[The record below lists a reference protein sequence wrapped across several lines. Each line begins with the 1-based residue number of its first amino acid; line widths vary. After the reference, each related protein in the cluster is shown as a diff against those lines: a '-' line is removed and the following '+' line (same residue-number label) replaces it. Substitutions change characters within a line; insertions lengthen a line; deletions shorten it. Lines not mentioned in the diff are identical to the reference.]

1 MPVLRD
7 GPLAGCYLPDY
18 GGGSIVELLASI
30 IVSRGGSSP
39 HRELAVLPASRI
51 AGARC
56 LLYLVVDG
64 LGLAQLQRHLSRGE
78 GKRFFAAHHHDAIS
92 TVFPATT
99 AAAVT
104 TFDTGASPTEHGILS
119 WYLHL
124 PDHGCIATVLRTT
137 TRIGTPLFPEGY
149 DLQAYYRVPSYLASS
164 KDHLGL
170 LSWGEIPRVPFAEV
184 GTRWPD
190 RRSYPDLDGLVATT
204 LAFAREPGRRLAY
217 VYWPRYDGLCHEKGC
232 RDPEVDAHFDAI
244 DIALARLVDGLAGT
258 DTVLCVLADHG
269 LVDVAPEH
277 CIDLARVPG
286 LSACLATAPA
296 GDQRQM
302 SLFVRPKQVAT
313 LERIHAEHLAHSCRM
328 VPGDELIARGV
339 FGPGT
344 PHDALAQR
352 VGDYVLLSHEGHA
365 MVHTPPGTQP
375 VFMPGSHGG
384 MSEAELRIPLFTVTA

>member
-1 MPVLRD
+1 MPLLRE

-30 IVSRGGSSP
+30 IRSRGGSSP
-39 HRELAVLPASRI
+39 HADLAALPASRI
-51 AGARC
+51 AGAPC
-56 LLYLVVDG
+56 LLYLVIDG
-64 LGLAQLQRHLSRGE
+64 LGLAQLRRHLERGQ
-78 GKRFFAAHHHDAIS
+78 GRRFFAAHNHVGIS

-104 TFDTGASPTEHGILS
+104 TFDTGASPAEHGILS

-149 DLQAYYRVPSYLASS
+149 DLQAYYQVPSYLASAR
-164 KDHLGL
+164 DHLGL

-204 LAFAREPGRRLAY
+204 LAFAYEGGRRLAY

-232 RDPEVDAHFDAI
+232 EHPEVDAHFELIDA
-244 DIALARLVDGLAGT
+244 ALAQLVDGLAGSG
-258 DTVLCVLADHG
+258 TVLCVLADHG
-269 LVDVAPEH
+269 LVDVAPER

-286 LSACLATAPA
+286 LMSCLATAPA

-302 SLFVRPKQVAT
+302 SLFVRPRKLAE
-313 LERIHAEHLAHSCRM
+313 LERIFTDHLAEATTM
-328 VPGDELIARGV
+328 VAGEELLAAGV
-339 FGPGT
+339 FGPGIHH
-344 PHDALAQR
+344 PALAQR
-352 VGDYVLLSHEGHA
+352 LGDVVLLAKDDHA
-365 MVHTPPGTQP
+365 MVHTPPGMAP

-384 MSEAELRIPLFTVTA
+384 MSEAELRIPLFTIAT